1 MDGRVTV
8 QEDNGTRYIEVEG
21 QRYESPDLP
30 EAGTDVEVLP
40 FMGIG
45 DVPGVDV
52 SWSADTPSGMA
63 FVRLSAFG

>member
-21 QRYESPDLP
+21 VRYESSDLP
-30 EAGTDVEVLP
+30 EAGTDVEALP

-52 SWSADTPSGMA
+52 TWSADTPSGFA
-63 FVRLSAFG
+63 FLCLSAD